1 MVGLLEHADSKMT
14 LDFKDEG
21 DIIYLLGHSKNDISC
36 SEYLHKICKVEFS
49 PAPYFN
55 LDEEFRL
62 HEAVSALI
70 DKRKIASAHDIS
82 EGGLF
87 ATLAESSFNR
97 LLGFEVAQQNSAIR
111 KDAFW
116 FGEGQG
122 RVVVTVKPDVI
133 EDFEALLNIPF
144 EKLGTVTSGE
154 IIIDKNSWG
163 DVSQWFEKYDN
174 AIGNYFKSY
183 MPE

>member
-1 MVGLLEHADSKMT
+1 MT
-14 LDFKDEG
+14 LDFKNEG
-21 DIIYLLGHSKNDISC
+21 DIIYLLGKSQNDINC
-36 SEYLHKICKVEFS
+36 SEYLHKICGIDFS

-62 HEAVSALI
+62 HEIVSMLI
-70 DKRKIASAHDIS
+70 TKKMIESAHDIS

-87 ATLAESSFNR
+87 VTLAESSFNR
-97 LLGFEVAQQNSAIR
+97 PLGFEVSQNSSSIR

-116 FGEGQG
+116 FGEAQG
-122 RVVVTVKPDVI
+122 RVVVTIKPDII
-133 EDFEALLNIPF
+133 EEFETSLNIPF

-154 IIIDKNSWG
+154 IIINKNNWG
-163 DVSQWFEKYDN
+163 NISEWSEKYDN
-174 AIGNYFKSY
+174 AIGNYFKNY